1 MLRYSQLTGFPGG
14 TSGKEPTCQCR
25 RHKGHGWSLGQED
38 PLEEGMAS
46 HSSILPWRIPWTEEP
61 GMLQSMGLQ
70 RAGHGW
76 ATELKHI
83 YASLVAQLIKNLYAM
98 LETQFNS
105 WIWKFPWRQDRLPT
119 LVFLGFPGSSDVEEF
134 ISNVGDLGLV
144 PGSGR
149 SPGGGHGHP
158 L

>member
-119 LVFLGFPGSSDVEEF
+119 LVFLGFPGGSDVEEF
-134 ISNVGDLGLV
+134 ISNVGDLGLI